1 MQLLIDAQN
10 DSPEQINLAII
21 YLQQVLTMRAPEN
34 VELRTPP
41 KAKATPAPL
50 SEIAPDPLAP
60 EQRPTRKSDAD
71 ADPTKAETKPAKA
84 KASKPE
90 VVKTVTQDEVRQVM
104 VVKQG
109 EGKAPAI
116 KALLAEYSSTKIS
129 EIALDKLAEFKSKL
143 EVL

>member
-10 DSPEQINLAII
+10 DSPEQINLALV
-21 YLQQVLTMRAPEN
+21 YLQQVLVMRTQSASAPQQ
-34 VELRTPP
+34 VVPDQRQ
-41 KAKATPAPL
+41 AQFARPL

-60 EQRPTRKSDAD
+60 QP
-71 ADPTKAETKPAKA
+71 KAETKPAKA

-104 VVKQG
+104 VVRQG

-116 KALLAEYSSTKIS
+116 KALLAEYSATKIS